1 MTGWSTVLVTERRHP
16 YIDRYWPPGHIIG
29 GSTPS
34 STGVSLPQLHRQRR
48 GCRTDRCNL

>member
-34 STGVSLPQLHRQRR
+34 STRCITSSTASSETRMP
-48 GCRTDRCNL
+48 DR